1 MPPPEITL
9 HPPVCTNGSPD
20 SPANLGRGT
29 IYWRYYDYGYTPIRD
44 ISFAGGSG
52 ELLTRILGDPFNL
65 SQDQFEKGPPTL

>member
-1 MPPPEITL
+1 VPPPEITL
-9 HPPVCTNGSPD
+9 YPPVCTNGSPD
-20 SPANLGRGT
+20 SPADLGRGT

-65 SQDQFEKGPPTL
+65 PQDQFEKGPPTL